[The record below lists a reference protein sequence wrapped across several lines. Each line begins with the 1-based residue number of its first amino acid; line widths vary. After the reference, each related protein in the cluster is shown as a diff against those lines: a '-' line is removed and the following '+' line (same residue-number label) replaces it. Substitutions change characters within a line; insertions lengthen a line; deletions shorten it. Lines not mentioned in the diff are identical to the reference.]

1 MIDNVGKIKCH
12 KPPMTGNGKH
22 STCKTGDDW
31 GMVSDGFNH
40 IIGNSYFPAVRLRRQ
55 AG

>member
-1 MIDNVGKIKCH
+1 
-12 KPPMTGNGKH
+12 MTGNGKH